1 MSGVSLDG
9 TGMAEL
15 ARRLL
20 GEPNRRLSTRREL
33 RFGHG
38 GSLAVIP
45 ERGVWYDHEAGVGGG
60 VLDLPVHVGA
70 ARTQVDAA
78 RLLEGDGLVEAS
90 SLTGRWPEPS
100 RTQAREAE
108 ALREKECKRTV
119 AAALWRA
126 GGPLTGTAGDA
137 YLRTARRVTGP
148 LDGAELRFLLPTP
161 LTPYRPDGRTAP
173 ALVARV
179 ANVGGRLIG
188 AHLTFLRPDGS
199 GKADLPAPRKMV
211 GAMSG
216 GAVTLRPGP
225 GGEAG
230 GALVAEGL
238 ESALSAADALDAAHG
253 ASSARLAVVAGLC
266 AHGLSTLP
274 LRADWRE
281 LVIAPDHDASGTGER
296 ASLRL
301 AERAWAAGLAV
312 RFMPPPDGCGDWNDA
327 ARRAQIGSG
336 GDTS

>member
-9 TGMAEL
+9 TGMAEV

-70 ARTQVDAA
+70 ARTRAEAA
-78 RLLEGDGLVEAS
+78 RLLEGEGVLTPTPPDAS
-90 SLTGRWPEPS
+90 
-100 RTQAREAE
+100 QARGREAE
-108 ALREKECKRTV
+108 ALRETERKRGV

-126 GGPLTGTAGDA
+126 GGPLTGTAGEG
-137 YLRTARRVTGP
+137 YLRTARAVAGP
-148 LDGAELRFLLPTP
+148 LAAAELRFLPAAP

-179 ANVGGRLIG
+179 ADADGRLIG

-199 GKADLPAPRKMV
+199 GKADLAAPRKIV

-225 GGEAG
+225 GGEGG

-238 ESALSAADALDAAHG
+238 ESALSAADALDAAHPALSG
-253 ASSARLAVVAGLC
+253 RLAVVAGLC
-266 AHGLSTLP
+266 AHGLATLP
-274 LRADWRE
+274 LRPGWRD
-281 LVIAPDHDASGTGER
+281 LVVAPDRDAPDRDKGGTGER
-296 ASLRL
+296 AARRL
-301 AERAWAAGLAV
+301 AQRAWAAGLVVHVMA
-312 RFMPPPDGCGDWNDA
+312 PPDGCADWNDA
-327 ARRAQIGSG
+327 ATRAG
-336 GDTS
+336 GAS